1 MEYKADT
8 NVVDDKKDTPL
19 LAACRSGHSECLELL
34 FSNSESKPDV
44 NSVDNKDESGAMLA
58 SKNGHANCLNI
69 LLRNE
74 EIDLTQTNE
83 RGENAL
89 MLATEWNHIEC
100 VKILLEHGVDPNAKN
115 VRMGGRTAL
124 HIACTHGHAE
134 IVKLLIDHNANVD
147 SLQLGRLTPLMCA
160 VLKNNVQCVRH
171 LLEANADGNLADN
184 EAVTP
189 AIMASVKGSTESL
202 ELLLEAGVDINTCD
216 IYAVNCLTHAIR
228 WKNWKCV
235 DLLVAYGA
243 FVKSIFNVHILCD
256 DPERL
261 AKLTELIYAAG
272 GRNYVGEEDVI
283 AHKKRNDEKKEREEF
298 EKSNV
303 LPLYFLCKEYIK
315 NGFTKKYPG
324 TNLFPLVE
332 SLPIPIGFKRTV
344 LNGITLDVKVPLE
357 KAVKCTSYDCRPH
370 ICAMCLRSE
379 AELRVENL
387 ELELCRCRVVGYCS
401 ERCDRNHWVMAHMA
415 TCEAG
420 NYTVR
425 NYTIIHKEFVSK
437 SNLPF
442 KVQKFMVNLCLIYP
456 NCEDTHP
463 N

>member
-1 MEYKADT
+1 MEYKANI

-19 LAACRSGHSECLELL
+19 LAACRSGHSECLEQL
-34 FSNSESKPDV
+34 FSNPDSKPNV
-44 NSVDNKDESGAMLA
+44 NSVDNADETGAMLA

-69 LLRNE
+69 LLRNG
-74 EIDLTQTNE
+74 EIDLTKTNE

-100 VKILLEHGVDPNAKN
+100 TKILLEHGTDPNAKN
-115 VRMGGRTAL
+115 IRMGGRTAL
-124 HIACTHGHAE
+124 HIACAHGHAE
-134 IVKLLIDHNANVD
+134 IVKLLIDHKANVD

-160 VLKNNVQCVRH
+160 VLKNNVRCVQH
-171 LLEANADGNLADN
+171 LLEANADGNLSDN

-216 IYAVNCLTHAIR
+216 IYAMNCLTHAIR
-228 WKNWKCV
+228 MTNWKCV
-235 DLLVAYGA
+235 DLLIAYGA
-243 FVKSIFNVHILCD
+243 FVGSIFNVHLLCGE
-256 DPERL
+256 DPERC
-261 AKLTELIYAAG
+261 AKLTELIFAAG
-272 GRNYVGEEDVI
+272 GHNHVGEEDVI
-283 AHKKRNDEKKEREEF
+283 AHAKRKSEKEEREKF
-298 EKSNV
+298 QKSNT

-315 NGFTKKYPG
+315 KGFTKKYPG

-332 SLPIPIGFKRTV
+332 SLPVPVGFKRTI
-344 LNGITLDVKVPLE
+344 LNGITLDLKVPLE
-357 KAVKCTSYDCRPH
+357 KAVKCTSYDFRPH

-415 TCEAG
+415 TCEK
-420 NYTVR
+420 R
-425 NYTIIHKEFVSK
+425 
-437 SNLPF
+437 
-442 KVQKFMVNLCLIYP
+442 
-456 NCEDTHP
+456 
-463 N
+463 